1 MTVRRK
7 QRRSGSGRGSPM
19 IKVIGVGDNV
29 VDCYIHQN
37 TMYPGGNCVN
47 IAAFSRQ
54 LGHQSAYLG
63 VLADDRQADVLRRAL
78 TDMGVDF
85 SMCPTMHGETGR
97 CSTNLVEGDRVI
109 GDDNDLGLCKSN
121 PLQITDEMLEYIK
134 GFDVVHSSCYS
145 FIEDQLCKIK
155 STGVPIVYDFSDG
168 WEEKDFERVC
178 PNIDV
183 AFFSGKKLPDEEIKG
198 YLKKCVDEL
207 GCRLAMCTIGKR
219 GAFIYNGHKFFIKPP
234 YNLEGKVTDT
244 MGAGDSFLTGFM
256 TTYFDGQR
264 IFEAMVKGEP
274 QKYTTEAD
282 RLDYEE
288 SLIEYSMSMGNLI
301 AIRNC
306 FVSGAF
312 GHGEKI
318 N

>member
-1 MTVRRK
+1 
-7 QRRSGSGRGSPM
+7 M

-168 WEEKDFERVC
+168 WEEKDFERSSR
-178 PNIDV
+178 
-183 AFFSGKKLPDEEIKG
+183 ARSSRTRKS
-198 YLKKCVDEL
+198 
-207 GCRLAMCTIGKR
+207 R
-219 GAFIYNGHKFFIKPP
+219 
-234 YNLEGKVTDT
+234 
-244 MGAGDSFLTGFM
+244 
-256 TTYFDGQR
+256 
-264 IFEAMVKGEP
+264 
-274 QKYTTEAD
+274 
-282 RLDYEE
+282 
-288 SLIEYSMSMGNLI
+288 
-301 AIRNC
+301 AISKSVSTSSAAAWRC
-306 FVSGAF
+306 APSASGAPLSTTATSSSSSPP
-312 GHGEKI
+312 I
-318 N
+318 TSRVRSPTPWARATAS